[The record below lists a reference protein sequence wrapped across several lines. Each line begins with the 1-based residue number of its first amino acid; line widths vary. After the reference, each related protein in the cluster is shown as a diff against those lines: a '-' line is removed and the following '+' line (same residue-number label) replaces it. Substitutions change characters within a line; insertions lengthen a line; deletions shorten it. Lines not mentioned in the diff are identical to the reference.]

1 MKAIIIE
8 STWIRPHLETAGEI
22 ALNLTKNN
30 NKIKFAWVGHN
41 LDWNDWEIPKFL
53 RLLGCSPENRVNK
66 FLEIL
71 NSNNIEIIKN
81 QNNINKNYIRKWS
94 NSFNGNLKNL
104 KKFKYKN
111 TPLGM
116 GVASSLITLYNDKN
130 IRIINYINKVRKF
143 LYSSALVYERCL
155 KILEKH
161 KPNKVF
167 TFNNRFGLSLPII
180 LACYQKKI
188 QVIRHDRGAN
198 YKKYF
203 LFNYDINDPRNFKF
217 IYSNW
222 KKLKKIKKKKD
233 AHSFFSKKFNSTFLD
248 EVNKNFT
255 KTQLKNC
262 IPEIPKNKKIIT
274 YFTSTEYESSAYIN
288 LKYDQMKVFEKF
300 IKSLKKIKDFHMIV
314 RVHPSLTSKD
324 DFVWQKYKSD
334 NVTIVGSNSKF
345 DTYAI
350 MKKSDVVCGY
360 SSRIVL
366 ESAYLGIPTLSFKD
380 FGWPKNIGILYGEN
394 SKIIL
399 SNLKKALKNKVKFNL
414 DKILATAHF
423 YLTYGTYYKHY
434 DPITI
439 NKGKFLKRDLEWKSN
454 IVKLFELFGFKLIY
468 TKISNFLFK

>member
-66 FLEIL
+66 FLKIL
-71 NSNNIEIIKN
+71 YFNKIEIIKN

-111 TPLGM
+111 KPLGM

-130 IRIINYINKVRKF
+130 IQIINYINKVRKF

-222 KKLKKIKKKKD
+222 KKLKKIKKKKH

-255 KTQLKNC
+255 KTQLKNR

-300 IKSLKKIKDFHMIV
+300 IKSLKKIKDYHMII
-314 RVHPSLTSKD
+314 RVHPSLTSND
-324 DFVWQKYKSD
+324 DFVWQKYKSE

-366 ESAYLGIPTLSFKD
+366 ESAYLGIPTISFKD
-380 FGWPKNIGILYGEN
+380 FGWPKKIGILHGEKKD
-394 SKIIL
+394 KIED
-399 SNLKKALKNKVKFNL
+399 NLNKCLNKKIKFNM
-414 DKILATAHF
+414 DKILSIAYF
-423 YLTYGTYYKHY
+423 YSSYGFQFKYYKPY
-434 DPITI
+434 SI
-439 NKGKFLKRDLEWKSN
+439 NKGTFLGHNLEWKSN
-454 IVKLFELFGFKLIY
+454 FTLLLEKIGIKKIYFYFKNL
-468 TKISNFLFK
+468 K